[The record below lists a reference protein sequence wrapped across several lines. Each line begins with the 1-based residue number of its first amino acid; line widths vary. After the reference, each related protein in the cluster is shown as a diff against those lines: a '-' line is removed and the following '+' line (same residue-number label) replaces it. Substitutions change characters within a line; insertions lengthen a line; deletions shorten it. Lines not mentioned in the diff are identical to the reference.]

1 MCLNL
6 TKQRLLDKQPLL
18 EMLLNGGVCKFRLWM
33 RNVAKYKDSS
43 CFRVPYTLP
52 SPKAGLA
59 LLSPAVRAVQ
69 WLDVKFEKHM

>member
-6 TKQRLLDKQPLL
+6 TKQRLLDKQPPL
-18 EMLLNGGVCKFRLWM
+18 EMLLTGGVCESRLGT
-33 RNVAKYKDSS
+33 RNAVIGEELS
-43 CFRVPYTLP
+43 CFQVFTPP